1 MQIEINALRA
11 GGKAVSAVPNQTTE
25 VTAKARIL
33 KGTAVGGTTIDTMLE
48 IEAVDATGVIDT
60 KTSFPITL
68 GVGRGGK
75 GDKLTLNTT
84 RCDGGFI
91 TFVATFSG
99 ADIDGDL
106 CEGARTLRKEC
117 R

>member
-1 MQIEINALRA
+1 
-11 GGKAVSAVPNQTTE
+11 VD

-33 KGTAVGGTTIDTMLE
+33 KETAAPGTTIDTTLT
-48 IEAVDATGVIDT
+48 IEAVDGTGVIDT

-68 GVGRGGK
+68 EVGKGGK

-91 TFVATFSG
+91 TFVATFFG
-99 ADIDGDL
+99 TDTGVGL
-106 CEGARTLRKEC
+106 CEGARILRKEC
-117 R
+117 K